1 MKLGQGINL
10 AAVSGVK
17 EKPGPREGG
26 PESAYERLR
35 KRIVE
40 CYIDGFSS
48 AKDAIKLGNTIELI
62 ASDKIDKF
70 KFRQGIGSP
79 DTFLAITEN
88 YNGNTMLKLTFMEL
102 YGNESA
108 QTVCGFIRKA
118 VDDYNDVHSANLS
131 LVKEVIRDK
140 PKPQRIG

>member
-1 MKLGQGINL
+1 MSIGIIS
-10 AAVSGVK
+10 VSGSQP
-17 EKPGPREGG
+17 EKKAKTGG

-40 CYIDGFSS
+40 CYIDGFDS
-48 AKDAIKLGNTIELI
+48 AKEAIKLGNTIELI

-108 QTVCGFIRKA
+108 QTVCGFIKKA